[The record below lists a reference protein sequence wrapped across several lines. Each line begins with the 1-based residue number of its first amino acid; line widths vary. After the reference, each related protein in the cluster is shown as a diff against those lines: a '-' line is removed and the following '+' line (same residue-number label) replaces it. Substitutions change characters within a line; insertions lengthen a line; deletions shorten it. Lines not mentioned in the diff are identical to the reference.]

1 MSAGKRPYAGQ
12 AHQVSAARE
21 VTACANDGMLPSK
34 GINEVEGIMTVMM
47 VNVAENGRMV
57 LPAEVRR
64 ALGVHGPGQLRVEV
78 TDDGV
83 QITTPRQALL
93 RARERVRK
101 LVPADRNLTEE
112 LIADRQKEVEAE
124 GSDNVADDSQSE

>member
-1 MSAGKRPYAGQ
+1 
-12 AHQVSAARE
+12 
-21 VTACANDGMLPSK
+21 
-34 GINEVEGIMTVMM
+34 MTVMM

-64 ALGVHGPGQLRVEV
+64 VLGVHGSGQLRVEV
-78 TDDGV
+78 TDNGV

-112 LIADRQKEVEAE
+112 LIADRQREVEAE
-124 GSDNVADDSQSE
+124 GSDSVADDSQSE